1 MKIQNK
7 QDVIRWLERLKAAHS
22 LSVGVCRKVRKDGGM
37 TAGSVSVYTDQV
49 IRDRYQ
55 GMIDYLKSEEVE

>member
-7 QDVIRWLERLKAAHS
+7 QDVIKWLKRLKEDHPLASAT
-22 LSVGVCRKVRKDGGM
+22 VRTVKEINGEIKSFDVWTDGI
-37 TAGSVSVYTDQV
+37 

-55 GMIDYLKSEEVE
+55 GLIDYLESDEVA